1 MWNYRGSRYLL
12 VGTAVQ
18 TSRHQSHRYTNLPTG
33 RVYLFRMDSKKI
45 GPNRSTD
52 TTQIMS
58 QPSQFDD
65 TSHSASQVSSS
76 ALPMCQLISICR
88 MDWIV
93 FALKP
98 LDDEHILVGSGRK
111 LCLMSLDEH
120 FHFHLLAETIT
131 RFPVLSIDTRG
142 YHIAIADQKDGIL
155 LYIYRPEDNQIL
167 PLRVGGTVRLSS
179 DNLLLNERL
188 CVATDKAGSLF
199 GVACDVWSNEEEEPI
214 ESTPEV
220 LDFHLG
226 EVALRLHRGSLVFSA
241 SHITG
246 SPMESDQPDSLSF
259 IAMTLLGSVFSFR
272 GMTEKDY
279 SIAHLLQHTMS
290 EDNSLKYQLVGFPL
304 NEYRYQYFS
313 PEAVIDGDFLSQF
326 LTLPMAI
333 QERIVERMNLYLSD
347 RPPNEQ
353 ISSKE
358 SLNVET
364 ISYLIVTLN
373 QYCI

>member
-1 MWNYRGSRYLL
+1 
-12 VGTAVQ
+12 
-18 TSRHQSHRYTNLPTG
+18 
-33 RVYLFRMDSKKI
+33 MDSKKT
-45 GPNRSTD
+45 GPNRSID
-52 TTQIMS
+52 LTQIAS
-58 QPSQFDD
+58 QSSQFDGS
-65 TSHSASQVSSS
+65 TSHPAFQASSGV
-76 ALPMCQLISICR
+76 LPMCQLISICR

-98 LDDEHILVGSGRK
+98 LDDERILVGSGRK

-120 FHFHLLAETIT
+120 FHFHLLAETIA

-155 LYIYRPEDNQIL
+155 LYIYQPEDNQIL

-179 DNLLLNERL
+179 DNLLLNGHL

-199 GVACDVWSNEEEEPI
+199 GVACDAWSNEGDEPI

-220 LDFHLG
+220 LDFHMG
-226 EVALRLHRGSLVFSA
+226 EVALRLHRGSLVSPTSRVA
-241 SHITG
+241 S
-246 SPMESDQPDSLSF
+246 SPIESDQLDSLSF

-279 SIAHLLQHTMS
+279 SIAHLLQNTMS
-290 EDNSLKYQLVGFPL
+290 EDNSLKCQLVGFPL

-326 LTLPMAI
+326 LTLPIAI
-333 QERIVERMNLYLSD
+333 QERIVERMNLHISDQPPSEQVPSRERLS
-347 RPPNEQ
+347 
-353 ISSKE
+353 
-358 SLNVET
+358 VEMV
-364 ISYLIVTLN
+364 SYLIVTLN